1 MRFAGTFEQESDD
14 YLVASYDDRNRHRN
28 EASTLYKFIMGG
40 GLGDPRNYQDALK
53 RLQDRISGVRLSG
66 V

>member
-1 MRFAGTFEQESDD
+1 MRFAGTFEQEPDD

-28 EASTLYKFIMGG
+28 EASILYKFIMGG
-40 GLGDPRNYQDALK
+40 GLGDPRNHQDTLK
-53 RLQDRISGVRLSG
+53 RLQDQMSGVRLPG